1 MVEVKVTDEV
11 VTPVP
16 KDEFSQINEHL
27 GGTWSI
33 YDSVTGEPAEVP
45 DFVVS
50 EQTFA
55 VRNMLSVEGARFFFS
70 SFVDN
75 FAGFGVVAVVLVSMA
90 ASGRRTRG
98 PDGCA
103 DSKVVKVAPPRRLR
117 YIDLRRRAVVGGH
130 RRRAT

>member
-1 MVEVKVTDEV
+1 MFVYLIAVIAVLSAILAWSGVKVTDEV

-55 VRNMLSVEGARFFFS
+55 VRNLLSVEGARFFFS

-90 ASGRRTRG
+90 GVRSPNTR
-98 PDGCA
+98 A
-103 DSKVVKVAPPRRLR
+103 
-117 YIDLRRRAVVGGH
+117 
-130 RRRAT
+130 

>member
-1 MVEVKVTDEV
+1 MFVYLIAVLSAILAWSGVKVTDEV

-45 DFVVS
+45 DFLVS

-55 VRNMLSVEGARFFFS
+55 VRNLLPVEGARFFFS

-75 FAGFGVVAVVLVSMA
+75 LAGFGVVAVVLVSMA
-90 ASGRRTRG
+90 GVRSPNTR
-98 PDGCA
+98 A
-103 DSKVVKVAPPRRLR
+103 
-117 YIDLRRRAVVGGH
+117 
-130 RRRAT
+130 